1 MAAPNWSKLPPLIED
16 LLAHAPE
23 YGLFQAI
30 AVVERAW
37 GSRGRIG
44 NGLDRWLR
52 VEPHPGLAFPP
63 ADLRGGHL
71 DASGVL
77 RLKAN
82 VDGLY
87 GVDAPVPHYLLEA
100 AARQDEIGVRFRAF
114 LDLFNHRLYGLL
126 YQAWKLRMP
135 TDGEG
140 ESPYAGLTR
149 ALVGGSGEAGLRY
162 AGRLG
167 RRRPSAA
174 ALAAILEAELALPVR
189 VVHGQPQWLA
199 VEGQPALGAQ
209 PGPRLGEDTLLGEG
223 VQVAG
228 ERIDLHI
235 GPLLLDQALDLLPG
249 RQDGARLLALLGDL
263 LGPDVPFDLV
273 LRVAPGDATAPALGS
288 GPLPLGWSA
297 WLGERLD
304 AEVPL
309 RVSTGRLPTRPPP
322 SPAMPAGKRS
332 SHARTS

>member
-71 DASGVL
+71 DAAGVL

-100 AARQDEIGVRFRAF
+100 AARQDEVGARFRAF
-114 LDLFNHRLYGLL
+114 LDVFNHRLYGLL
-126 YQAWKLRMP
+126 YQAWKLRIP
-135 TDGEG
+135 TDEEG
-140 ESPYAGLTR
+140 ASPYAGLTR
-149 ALVGGSGEAGLRY
+149 ALAGGCGEGRLGH
-162 AGRLG
+162 AGRLA

-174 ALAAILEAELALPVR
+174 ALAAILEAELELPVG
-189 VVHGQPQWLA
+189 VVHGQPQWLSVA
-199 VEGQPALGAQ
+199 GRPAIGTQ
-209 PGPRLGEDTLLGEG
+209 PGPRLGEDTLLGDG
-223 VQVAG
+223 MQVAG

-235 GPLLLDQALDLLPG
+235 GPLSLGRALDLLPG
-249 RQDGARLLALLGDL
+249 RQAGARLLALLEDL
-263 LGPDVPFDLV
+263 LGSEIPFDLV
-273 LRVAPGDATAPALGS
+273 LRVAPGAAAAPALGS

-304 AEVPL
+304 AEVPV
-309 RVSTGRLPTRPPP
+309 RVSSGRLPARLTASPPM
-322 SPAMPAGKRS
+322 SAGKRP
-332 SHARTS
+332 SHD